1 MKIGID
7 IDDSISNCNKVSK
20 LGIATLLFTSKGNS
34 KERTD
39 FHRVKEWKEIYEK
52 IKENKF

>member
-34 KERTD
+34 KEKTD
-39 FHRVKEWKEIYEK
+39 FQYGRRMERDI
-52 IKENKF
+52 